1 MMCVGQVF
9 NRAREAAFPGS
20 PRATESKC
28 THDVGQCKL
37 PGHDIGDWQ
46 PVMRMPGQPNSPEVM
61 CRHCR

>member
-9 NRAREAAFPGS
+9 NRARGGFSGFTAGN
-20 PRATESKC
+20 RVKC